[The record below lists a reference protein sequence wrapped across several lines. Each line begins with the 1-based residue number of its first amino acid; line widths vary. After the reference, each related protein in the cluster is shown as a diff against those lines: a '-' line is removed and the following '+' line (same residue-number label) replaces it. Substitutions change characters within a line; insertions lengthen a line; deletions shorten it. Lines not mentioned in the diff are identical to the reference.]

1 MNDDFI
7 RRASNFKV
15 FNFKESDFTSTTYKD
30 EIRHLFNLYYFPDLT
45 LEETTTSKV
54 DKVSINK
61 IINALKSYSKE
72 NYIHLYDY
80 PIGGTGSGEVAL
92 FYIINNSYLGG
103 QKSAAADLF
112 IGSSKYEI
120 KSTKISKQNEA
131 YGFMTG
137 GTFSVDDIKS
147 QLDNLRSKLKLAGS
161 KQSINKSV
169 LYRMRELAPERF
181 NVIEREYAELAYDKY
196 FKAHKTIFFN
206 NNDTALKGQV
216 EAIMQ
221 VKAQDIKIDELTSNV
236 IKPRVKL

>member
-1 MNDDFI
+1 MNEDFI

-15 FNFKESDFTSTTYKD
+15 FNFKESDFTSTTYKE

-45 LEETTTSKV
+45 LENTTTSRV
-54 DKVSINK
+54 DKLTINK
-61 IINALKSYSKE
+61 IINALKSYNRE
-72 NYIHLYDY
+72 NYIYMYDY
-80 PIGGTGSGEVAL
+80 PISGTGSGEVVL
-92 FYIINNSYLGG
+92 FYIINNSFLGG

-112 IGSSKYEI
+112 VGSTKYEI

-147 QLDNLRSKLKLAGS
+147 KLDDLRSKLKLAGS
-161 KQSINKSV
+161 KQSINKTV
-169 LYRMRELAPERF
+169 LYKMKELAPERY
-181 NVIEREYAELAYDKY
+181 NVIEREYADLVYDKY
-196 FKAHKTIFFN
+196 FKSHKTIFFN
-206 NNDTALKGQV
+206 NNASSDRGQI

-221 VKAQDIKIDELTSNV
+221 VKAEDIMIDELTSNV